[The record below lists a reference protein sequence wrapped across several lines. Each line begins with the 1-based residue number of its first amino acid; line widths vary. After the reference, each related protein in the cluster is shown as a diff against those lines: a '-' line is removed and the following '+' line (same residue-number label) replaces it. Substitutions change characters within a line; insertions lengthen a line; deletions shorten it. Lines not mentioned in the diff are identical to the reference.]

1 MSTVFCPSYYY
12 IIKRQDGKW
21 FKGGS
26 LLTSNVSRGLTGI
39 EEFGITKRVL
49 LLELKYINGGQP
61 GFYIANVKDKQYYYC
76 QDWSEV
82 KKTFVSL
89 GIGREEKQ
97 I

>member
-1 MSTVFCPSYYY
+1 MSTVIYPSYYY

-21 FKGGS
+21 LTGGS

-39 EEFGITKRVL
+39 EKFGITKQVL
-49 LLELKYINGGQP
+49 LLELKYINGGKP

-82 KKTFVSL
+82 KRTFLSL
-89 GIGREEKQ
+89 GIGREEK